1 MTLGIETTLSNIA
14 LFLRTVALTLSII
27 LITLAGIVYGLA
39 QAQPPE
45 VRGKWQNTSIAILI
59 GGVIIAAIATGSRK
73 YRKYLLDYL
82 RLYFNF

>member
-59 GGVIIAAIATGSRK
+59 GGVIIAAIASRQSK
-73 YRKYLLDYL
+73 IQEISSGLLT
-82 RLYFNF
+82 FVF

>member
-14 LFLRTVALTLSII
+14 LFLRTVAPTLSII

-59 GGVIIAAIATGSRK
+59 GGVIIAAIAVAAPKIQEISSG
-73 YRKYLLDYL
+73 LLT
-82 RLYFNF
+82 FVF